1 MSGRTRDPDRLEQ
14 VFLWDVLSNLKS
26 AGSLGTGRLYSSVC
40 PGENYPRNDFE
51 ELLKALTRE
60 GFIKL
65 REDSF
70 DKDGKTIHYKRAE
83 LTSEGYSF
91 DKKDIMNGIIVC
103 LLSQFLVLSRNQ
115 CAKYQLKKNFLA
127 FMGLLCLLSNF
138 LEVVQMGLAKSV
150 GGKR

>member
-1 MSGRTRDPDRLEQ
+1 
-14 VFLWDVLSNLKS
+14 
-26 AGSLGTGRLYSSVC
+26 
-40 PGENYPRNDFE
+40 
-51 ELLKALTRE
+51 
-60 GFIKL
+60 
-65 REDSF
+65 
-70 DKDGKTIHYKRAE
+70 
-83 LTSEGYSF
+83 
-91 DKKDIMNGIIVC
+91 MNGIIVC